1 VTHPDKEPPPVI
13 PRYTDIQLDALRELA
28 NVASGTAATALS
40 QMVGREI
47 GLSVP
52 MALALPL
59 ADAVEA
65 AGDPAEVTTAVALPV
80 EGDLEALVLLL
91 IDQDAARILC
101 GLLGVEAGTEWGDSA
116 LQEIGNILGA
126 SYLGALGSMTGHS
139 LLPTPPHVMTDLL
152 GAIVASM
159 LAQTAGH
166 ADTALVLDSELD
178 VAGEPCAISFM
189 LLPSAGGAHDLLA
202 PLGLAEAL

>member
-1 VTHPDKEPPPVI
+1 
-13 PRYTDIQLDALRELA
+13 
-28 NVASGTAATALS
+28 
-40 QMVGREI
+40 MVGREI